1 MKTRWLSGLGI
12 LVRLNPVMEGFRGR
26 FEKWNEVPRGRKKSG
41 IPVQLP
47 GNIRRIGLRV
57 LHNGRAVWHR
67 GQNVPRF
74 AAELVRHPRTVGAIC
89 PSGVQLASCM
99 AACIPDGE
107 GLVVEIGAGTG
118 SVTRAILAS
127 GIAPS
132 RLLVLERSAE
142 FCRILRGKF
151 PGLNIVQGDAAML
164 SSYMPASDQVLAVVS
179 SLPLMNFPASL
190 REAILAQVR
199 SVIGSHGCVIQF
211 TYALLG
217 ESPYTR
223 HGFRRDMHRFIPRNL
238 PPAKVERFW
247 Q

>member
-1 MKTRWLSGLGI
+1 MKTCWLSGLGI
-12 LVRLNPVMEGFRGR
+12 LFRLNPVMESFRGCAG
-26 FEKWNEVPRGRKKSG
+26 KWNEVFGRSGKTG
-41 IPVQLP
+41 IPAQLS
-47 GNIRRIGLRV
+47 GNIRRAGLHV
-57 LHNGRAVWHR
+57 LRNGCAALHK
-67 GQNVPRF
+67 GKNAPRF
-74 AAELVRHPRTVGAIC
+74 AVELVRHPRTVGAIC
-89 PSGVQLASCM
+89 PSGAQLARSM

-118 SVTRAILAS
+118 SVTKAILAR

-132 RLLVLERSAE
+132 RLLVLERSPE
-142 FCRILRGKF
+142 FCRILRRKF

-164 SSYMPASDQVLAVVS
+164 SSYVPESEQVIAVVS

-199 SVIGSHGCVIQF
+199 TVIGSHGCVIQF

-217 ESPYTR
+217 ESPYAR
-223 HGFRRDMHRFIPRNL
+223 GGFRRDMRRFIPRNL
-238 PPAKVERFW
+238 PPARVERFW